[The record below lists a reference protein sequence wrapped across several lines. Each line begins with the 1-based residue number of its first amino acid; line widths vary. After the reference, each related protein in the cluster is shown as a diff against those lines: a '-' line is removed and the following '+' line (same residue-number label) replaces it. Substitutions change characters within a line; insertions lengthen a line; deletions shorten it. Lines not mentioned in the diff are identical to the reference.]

1 MKIQYLAAAVAVVL
15 GACAGTP
22 DSATLAGEA
31 ADPNAPKECRSY
43 KAPGS
48 NIIKRECKTAVEWA
62 KHDSEEAARNAG
74 LLGSSRESASPNSMI
89 K

>member
-1 MKIQYLAAAVAVVL
+1 MKIRFLAAALAVAL

-22 DSATLAGEA
+22 EAATLGEA
-31 ADPNAPKECRSY
+31 VDPNAPKECRSY
-43 KAPGS
+43 KPPGS

-74 LLGSSRESASPNSMI
+74 LLGNSRESASPNTMI
-89 K
+89 R